1 VRGHYRASWAV
12 AWLELAEA
20 GWRGGV
26 RREQAARGRAVEE
39 PAARAGVHGG
49 GLVRG
54 WAGPAVV
61 GQLGGLLR
69 AGQARRVVEVSE
81 GRSDDQQER
90 GEAGSRWSGV
100 DLRKARAGFSRW
112 AGFSRS
118 EGQL

>member
-1 VRGHYRASWAV
+1 VRGRCRASWAV

-39 PAARAGVHGG
+39 RAARAGVRGG

-54 WAGPAVV
+54 WAGPTVV

-69 AGQARRVVEVSE
+69 ARQARGEV
-81 GRSDDQQER
+81 GRL
-90 GEAGSRWSGV
+90 GAWSR
-100 DLRKARAGFSRW
+100 
-112 AGFSRS
+112 
-118 EGQL
+118 